1 MTEVKARLTLD
12 TSDFDRGSARV
23 DQTREQF
30 VQKNERRNAEAEAK
44 EAARSKA
51 AADREARRFVDRDEK
66 AQAVAQREAQRVARE
81 AEREAKATAQ
91 REARELQSAKKRE
104 ERAQAEAAKA
114 AERAARQAAN
124 AQRAAEQEVA
134 NENKRVAQRA
144 GQLQLQ
150 LNDVFTSIGSGQNPL
165 TVAIQQG
172 PQITQI
178 YGGLGATIAAIP
190 KGLLLAGTAAAVFF
204 GILGAGVS
212 AAAET
217 AQRTRQ
223 FNIELAATG
232 NIAAVTAQR
241 LDELVQIEAQRP
253 GANRAD
259 TASSLS
265 VFARNSTIAAEENLA
280 RALGVARDLARV
292 NQQEL
297 PAAASDLN
305 QALDGTAAGARKLD
319 AAYNILTAAEYEQIR
334 ALDEQGRKVEIVN
347 IVLAAAERRFKGLN
361 EQGISPTSKY
371 LNELGNAWTNFVDKV
386 GQSKLATG
394 TMWAGTQVLKG
405 GAMLFG
411 GPPQQSPT
419 ASVPD
424 AKDVAGAEASLRAA
438 EERAARLQA
447 QYDNAGAVAKPYAK
461 AELDKAMA
469 AVADLRA
476 NVASV
481 KAQAAGAVEQQAGVQ
496 ASAVQAETERIKK
509 AAQDSVAALNTVEKQ
524 RRELLA
530 KREQLSG
537 YLQNGLVS
545 PQVAKEAREA
555 IQTIDG
561 QLAALNTT
569 AEKLRIDQAIEEK
582 IAKLPPHL
590 QPLERAFQSALK
602 QAEDAGLKGA
612 EAIEFANRARANVAQ
627 QLASQTQEQISLLGE
642 EARAALAVA
651 EAYGKSRAEG
661 LLAAAIGAAGTA
673 EAQGQIAPGT
683 AGAVAQQQLE
693 KTAAATVAAAA
704 EKNRAYAEE
713 NAALERLTAAEAQSV
728 EAAREAERVNRV
740 AAFAAELRAQ
750 AEASGSL
757 AIVAAAERE
766 IAKYDELSR
775 KQLGLDRRR
784 AANQFNA
791 QFDPDTAYAQQMAQL
806 AELERTG
813 VLTSRA
819 VAEATKQ
826 YELQRLESSRDA
838 TDGMIAGLRR
848 YADEATNA
856 GRAAAD
862 GIASGMR
869 TAEDAVVQFAMTGSF
884 NFNQFANSVIADLVR
899 VATRQ
904 AITGPLAKAASSAL
918 GDMGS
923 WLGNIFGTGSVSVP
937 GISGGP
943 VAVGGIPTVPAFH
956 QGGIVGLEGSARA
969 GVPLS
974 AWIGAPRL
982 HGGGIPGLGAN
993 EVATILER
1001 GEEVLTADDPRHRGN
1016 LGRGAMPTLKLDVRL
1031 IDKTDKGTTIRAE
1044 QGVGPDGAPRLD
1056 VIVEMAE
1063 RRMAENVARDRG
1075 ALSSALKGTFGLQTV
1090 GRS

>member
-12 TSDFDRGSARV
+12 TSDFERGSAKV

-30 VQKNERRNAEAEAK
+30 QQKTDRRNAEAEAK

-51 AADREARRFVDRDEK
+51 AADREARRLAD
-66 AQAVAQREAQRVARE
+66 REAKEQAATERDAKRAAATV
-81 AEREAKATAQ
+81 EREARRQADA
-91 REARELQSAKKRE
+91 EAREQSTAKRRE

-114 AERAARQAAN
+114 AERAARQAAT
-124 AQRAAEQEVA
+124 AQRTAEQQVA
-134 NENKRVAQRA
+134 NENRRVAQRA

-150 LNDVFTSIGSGQNPL
+150 LNDIFTSIGSGQNPL

-190 KGLLLAGTAAAVFF
+190 KGLLLAGAAAAAFF
-204 GILGAGVS
+204 GILAAGVS

-217 AQRTRQ
+217 AQRQRQ
-223 FNIELAATG
+223 FNIELQATG

-259 TASSLS
+259 TASSLG
-265 VFARNSTIAAEENLA
+265 VFARNPAISAEETLA

-292 NQQEL
+292 NQVEL
-297 PAAASDLN
+297 PASAQELN
-305 QALDGTAAGARKLD
+305 QSLDGTAAGARKLD

-334 ALDEQGRKVEIVN
+334 LLDEQGRKVEIVN

-386 GQSKLATG
+386 GQSKLARG
-394 TMWAGTQVLKG
+394 TMWAGAQALKG

-411 GPPQQSPT
+411 GPPQQSPN
-419 ASVPD
+419 AGVPD
-424 AKDVAGAEASLRAA
+424 AKDGADAQESLRVAEARLAQLR
-438 EERAARLQA
+438 EQHGAARPE
-447 QYDNAGAVAKPYAK
+447 AKPWIQ
-461 AELDKAMA
+461 AEIDKANA
-469 AVADLRA
+469 LVKDLQA
-476 NVASV
+476 NVANLR
-481 KAQAAGAVEQQAGVQ
+481 AQTAGATEQQAAAQ
-496 ASAVQAETERIKK
+496 AQSVQAETERVKK
-509 AAQDSVAALNTVEKQ
+509 AAQDTVAALNTVELQ
-524 RRELLA
+524 RRKLLA
-530 KREQLSG
+530 DREKLSG

-545 PQVAKEAREA
+545 PEDAKAAREA

-569 AEKLRIDQAIEEK
+569 AEKLHIDQVIEEK

-590 QPLERAFQSALK
+590 QPLERAFQAALK
-602 QAEDAGLKGA
+602 QGEAAGLKGA
-612 EAIEFANRARANVAQ
+612 ALIEFAEKARANVAQ
-627 QLASQTQEQISLLGE
+627 QLASQTQEQIALLGE
-642 EARAALAVA
+642 EAQAALRVA
-651 EAYGKSRAEG
+651 DAYGRSRAEG
-661 LLAAAIGAAGTA
+661 LRAAAIGAAGVA
-673 EAQGQIAPGT
+673 ESQGQIAPGT
-683 AGAVAQQQLE
+683 AGAVARQQLE
-693 KTAAATVAAAA
+693 KQAAATVAAAA
-704 EKNRAYAEE
+704 EKNRAYGEE
-713 NAALERLTAAEAQSV
+713 IAALERLTAAEAQSV

-750 AEASGSL
+750 AEASGSV
-757 AIVAAAERE
+757 AIVAAAERQ

-775 KQLGLDRRR
+775 KQLELDRRR
-784 AANQFNA
+784 AANQLNA

-813 VLTSRA
+813 VLTPRA
-819 VAEATKQ
+819 VAEATRQ
-826 YELQRLESSRDA
+826 YEQQRLESSRDA

-856 GRAAAD
+856 GRAAGE

-904 AITGPLAKAASSAL
+904 AITGPLAKAAGSAL
-918 GDMGS
+918 SGIGD
-923 WLGNIFGTGSVSVP
+923 WLGGMFGGGSSGFNVP
-937 GISGGP
+937 GIGTGTGYTYHAGG
-943 VAVGGIPTVPAFH
+943 VAGDGGVPTRV
-956 QGGIVGLEGSARA
+956 L
-969 GVPLS
+969 PLS
-974 AWIGAPRL
+974 AWQGAPRL
-982 HGGGIPGLGAN
+982 HGGGISGGIPGLGAN
-993 EVATILER
+993 EVPTVLER

-1016 LGRGAMPTLKLDVRL
+1016 LGRGGMPVLKLDVRL